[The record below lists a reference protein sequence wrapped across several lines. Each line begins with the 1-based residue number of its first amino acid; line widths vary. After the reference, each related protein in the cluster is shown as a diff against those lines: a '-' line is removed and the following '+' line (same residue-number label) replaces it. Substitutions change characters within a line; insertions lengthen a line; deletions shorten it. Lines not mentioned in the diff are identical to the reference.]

1 MALYASS
8 PGHVA
13 DAKLSRPLELVAF
26 ALVVAHAVYL
36 AACYLQGIWILA
48 PDGTGVQSDFVNVW
62 AAGRMVLE
70 GHPASA
76 YDWPAQKIVEEAADG
91 PPSPRYFGWHY
102 PPPFLFVAAGLAL
115 LSFATAY

>member
-8 PGHVA
+8 PGHVG
-13 DAKLSRPLELVAF
+13 DAKLSRPLELIAF

-36 AACYLQGIWILA
+36 AACYLQGIWIVA

-62 AAGRMVLE
+62 AAGRLVLE

-76 YDWPAQKIVEEAADG
+76 YDWPTLKIVEEAAVG
-91 PPSPRYFGWHY
+91 PTFARYFRWQ
-102 PPPFLFVAAGLAL
+102 
-115 LSFATAY
+115 